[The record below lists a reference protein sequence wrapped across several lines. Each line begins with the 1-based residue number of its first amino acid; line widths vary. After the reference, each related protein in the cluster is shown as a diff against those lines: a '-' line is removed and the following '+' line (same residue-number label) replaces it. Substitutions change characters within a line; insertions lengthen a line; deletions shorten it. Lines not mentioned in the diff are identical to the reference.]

1 MKKIF
6 VILLIAFVNLS
17 AASDV
22 MQDLLKNVLIKNTQ
36 NSINKT
42 ENFLKDLEE
51 NKTLDI
57 LKKDFSTLL
66 ISWKKVEAFYVA
78 ADLNEDIIDTP
89 RYIDVFH
96 NLKEN
101 LKEHMDRVVASKDSL
116 DLAMFK
122 HSYKTVNALEII
134 LFDKNFTNR
143 HRNISKIILKN
154 ILLRLNQINDTYLNK
169 SERFLSEF
177 KWSND
182 VIINILIDS
191 SFKLRD
197 WRVGDVAGL
206 SRKYRGKSDNR
217 RAEYYLSSN
226 SLLVIKSILD
236 SHQEVMNSKTYDFG
250 DMLNEHN
257 YKKEVVLIR
266 NSIKNAQDNLK
277 YIKNN
282 DFTNENVKILYK
294 SLDNLH
300 VTYYKT
306 LVNALGVT
314 SKILDADGD

>member
-1 MKKIF
+1 MKRIF
-6 VILLIAFVNLS
+6 IILFIAFVNLS

-36 NSINKT
+36 DSINKT

-57 LKKDFSTLL
+57 LRKDFSTLL

-78 ADLNEDIIDTP
+78 ADLDEDSIDTP
-89 RYIDVFH
+89 RYIDIFH

-116 DLAMFK
+116 EMAMFK

-134 LFDKNFTNR
+134 LYDKDFTSR

-206 SRKYRGKSDNR
+206 SRKYKGKSDNR

-226 SLLVIKSILD
+226 SLLVIKTILD

-250 DMLNEHN
+250 DMLNDN
-257 YKKEVVLIR
+257 DYKKEVILIR
-266 NSIKNAQDNLK
+266 NSIKSAQENLK

>member
-6 VILLIAFVNLS
+6 IILFIALVNLS
-17 AASDV
+17 AQTNV

-36 NSINKT
+36 DSINKT
-42 ENFLKDLEE
+42 EKFIKDLEE
-51 NKTLDI
+51 NKELDV
-57 LKKDFSTLL
+57 LKNDFSKLL

-78 ADLNEDIIDTP
+78 ADLNEDNIDTP
-89 RYIDVFH
+89 RYIDIFH

-116 DLAMFK
+116 EIAMFK
-122 HSYKTVNALEII
+122 HSYKTVNALEIV
-134 LFDKNFTNR
+134 LFDESFTQR
-143 HRNISKIILKN
+143 HRNISKMILEN
-154 ILLRLNQINDTYLNK
+154 ILLRLNQINHVYLND
-169 SERFLSEF
+169 SERFLQEF

-217 RAEYYLSSN
+217 RAEYFLSQN
-226 SLLVIKSILD
+226 SLLVIKAILD
-236 SHQEVMNSKTYDFG
+236 SHKEVMNSDTYDFG
-250 DMLNEHN
+250 DMLNDN
-257 YKKEVVLIR
+257 DYKKEVILIR
-266 NSIKNAQDNLK
+266 KSIQSAQDNLK
-277 YIKNN
+277 YIKND
-282 DFTNENVKILYK
+282 DFTKKNVKILYK

-306 LVNALGVT
+306 LVSALGVT

>member
-1 MKKIF
+1 VKKIF

-36 NSINKT
+36 DSINKT

-154 ILLRLNQINDTYLNK
+154 ILFRLNQINDTYLNK

-257 YKKEVVLIR
+257 YKKEVILIR

-294 SLDNLH
+294 ALDNLH

>member
-1 MKKIF
+1 MKKVFI
-6 VILLIAFVNLS
+6 ILFIALLNLS
-17 AASDV
+17 AQTNV

-36 NSINKT
+36 DSINKT

-51 NKTLDI
+51 NKTLDV
-57 LKKDFSTLL
+57 LKNDFSKLL

-89 RYIDVFH
+89 RYIDIFH

-101 LKEHMDRVVASKDSL
+101 LKEHMDRVVDSKDSL
-116 DLAMFK
+116 EIAMFK

-134 LFDKNFTNR
+134 LYDKDFTHR

-154 ILLRLNQINDTYLNK
+154 ILLRLNQINDTYINK
-169 SERFLSEF
+169 SERFISEY

-226 SLLVIKSILD
+226 SFIVIKSILD
-236 SHQEVMNSKTYDFG
+236 SHQEVMNSDTYDFG
-250 DMLNEHN
+250 DMLNDNN
-257 YKKEVVLIR
+257 YKKEVILIR
-266 NSIKNAQDNLK
+266 KSIKSAQDNLK

-282 DFTNENVKILYK
+282 DFTNANVKILYK